1 MTFYKQI
8 CKESGREHMFI
19 WEIITGGG
27 TICRDWGGDILGLR
41 VNKETG
47 MAGTELVAGAGKKG
61 GRRGSRGPHH
71 TVGPRRNWG
80 RLRIFTLRW
89 KALSFA

>member
-1 MTFYKQI
+1 M
-8 CKESGREHMFI
+8 
-19 WEIITGGG
+19 
-27 TICRDWGGDILGLR
+27 R

-47 MAGTELVAGAGKKG
+47 MAGTELVAGIGKKG

-71 TVGPRRNWG
+71 TVKSRRNWG
-80 RLRIFTLRW
+80 RFWIFTLRW